1 MSDNLPM
8 SLEDSDALPV
18 NERSSAFIDS
28 VAFLNFIRMKSLAS
42 LREVGKFKSAARP
55 SVGGKNLKASSME
68 KDKSISYPK
77 PNSAI
82 EVEIEPEDW
91 DSLFGAVE
99 ERLRGTV
106 EALDSSTAPVILPD
120 KLSRIKAVVLDCVS
134 SLDALH
140 TALRHDRGLRLAS
153 GPKRDA
159 SDVRSASP
167 PTSSNSPSPKN

>member
-1 MSDNLPM
+1 MSDTLTM
-8 SLEDSDALPV
+8 GIEDPDAAPV

-28 VAFLNFIRMKSLAS
+28 IAFLNFVRMKSLVG
-42 LREVGKFKSAARP
+42 LRVVGEGKSAAWP
-55 SVGGKNLKASSME
+55 SDDGENLKVSSME
-68 KDKSISYPK
+68 KDKVISYPK
-77 PNSAI
+77 PNSAS

-106 EALDSSTAPVILPD
+106 ETLDSSTTPVILPD

-140 TALRHDRGLRLAS
+140 TALRHDRALRLAN
-153 GPKRDA
+153 GRERDT
-159 SDVRSASP
+159 SDVQSALP
-167 PTSSNSPSPKN
+167 PTSAISPSRKN